1 MPLHPRLAGALV
13 FYSSGAV
20 LVLEIVGLRLVGPYV
35 GVTLQTSSA
44 VIGVALAAIAYGAW
58 TGGWLADRIDPRRL
72 LGPAMLAGAV
82 TTAVTVPVVRYAGEF
97 LRGTDAANVVMLA
110 LLALFL
116 PAALLSAVTPLVI
129 KLQLDDLAVTGRI
142 VGRLSS
148 VGTLGAITATLGT
161 GFVLVR
167 FLPSSVIVL
176 LVAAVTAVIGLWL
189 SFRFG
194 LWVSR
199 RGRVSMAVIGLGAA
213 GLAAVAPTP
222 CDVETAYHCASVTT
236 DPNRPSGRTLWL
248 NSARHS
254 YVDLDDP
261 KHLEFAYAQ
270 WITAVVALRPP
281 QDVLHLGGGGFTL
294 PRYYADTVRD
304 QVVLEL
310 DEGLVALDR
319 RELGLV
325 TGPSLRVHTGDG
337 RALLAREATDSRDLL
352 IGDAFGH
359 LVVPWHLATVEL
371 TRDVHRVLRSDGV
384 YALNVIDG
392 PGRRFVRAEA
402 ATVAQVFRNV
412 LVISPPEAL
421 AGSRSANF
429 VIVASDAPLDLAA
442 ITDAVAR
449 VPEPAAVVEARSWA
463 GNAMILRDDHA
474 PVDQLL
480 SS

>member
-1 MPLHPRLAGALV
+1 M
-13 FYSSGAV
+13 

-58 TGGWLADRIDPRRL
+58 TGGWVADRIDPRRL
-72 LGPAMLAGAV
+72 LGPVMLAGAV
-82 TTAVTVPVVRYAGEF
+82 TTAVTVPLVRYAGEF
-97 LRGTDAANVVMLA
+97 LRGTEAANVVMLA
-110 LLALFL
+110 MLALFL

-167 FLPSSVIVL
+167 FLPSTVIIVSVAV
-176 LVAAVTAVIGLWL
+176 VTALVGLWL
-189 SFRFG
+189 SVTLG

-199 RGRVSMAVIGLGAA
+199 RGKVAMAVIGLGAS

-236 DPNRPSGRTLWL
+236 DPSRPSGRTLWL
-248 NSARHS
+248 NSALHS
-254 YVDLDDP
+254 YVDLEDP
-261 KHLEFAYAQ
+261 KYLEFAYAQ
-270 WITAVVALRPP
+270 WIAAVAGLRPVG
-281 QDVLHLGGGGFTL
+281 DVLHLGGGGFTL
-294 PRYYADTVRD
+294 PRYFADTARD

-310 DEGLVALDR
+310 DPDLVALDR
-319 RELGLV
+319 RRLGLT
-325 TGPSLRVHTGDG
+325 TGPTLRVRTGDG
-337 RALLAREATDSRDLL
+337 RALLAGEGTDSRDLL

-371 TRDVHRVLRSDGV
+371 TRDVRRVLRSDGV

-402 ATVAQVFRNV
+402 ATVAEVFRNV
-412 LVISPPEAL
+412 LVISRAEAL
-421 AGSRSANF
+421 AGAQTANF
-429 VIVASDAPLDLAA
+429 VIVASDAPLDRAA
-442 ITDAVAR
+442 IADAVAR
-449 VPEPAAVVEARSWA
+449 VADPAAVVEAREWSR
-463 GNAMILRDDHA
+463 GSMILRDDHA

>member
-1 MPLHPRLAGALV
+1 M
-13 FYSSGAV
+13 

-58 TGGWLADRIDPRRL
+58 TGGWLADRLDPRRL
-72 LGPAMLAGAV
+72 LGPALLAAAV
-82 TTAVTVPVVRYAGEF
+82 LTAVTVPLVRWAGEF
-97 LRGTDAANVVMLA
+97 LRGTDAANVVLLA
-110 LLALFL
+110 VLALFL
-116 PAALLSAVTPLVI
+116 PAALLSSVTPLVI

-161 GFVLVR
+161 GFILVR
-167 FLPSSVIVL
+167 ALPTSVIILVL
-176 LVAAVTAVIGLWL
+176 AGLTAAIGLWL
-189 SFRFG
+189 SIRYG

-199 RGRVSMAVIGLGAA
+199 RGRVTMAVVGFGAA

-222 CDVETAYHCASVTT
+222 CDVETAYHCAAVTK
-236 DPNRPSGRTLWL
+236 DPHRPGGRTLWL

-261 KHLEFAYAQ
+261 KHLEFGYSQ
-270 WITAVVALRPP
+270 WIAVVAALKPP
-281 QDVLHLGGGGFTL
+281 QRVLHLGGGGFTL
-294 PRYYADTVRD
+294 PRYFAGTASD

-310 DEGLVALDR
+310 DPELVKLDR
-319 RELGLV
+319 RKLGLT
-325 TGPSLRVHTGDG
+325 TGPSLRVRTGDG
-337 RALLAREATDSRDLL
+337 RALLAQEPPDSRDLL

-371 TRDVHRVLRSDGV
+371 TRDVHRVLQPDGV

-392 PGRRFVRAEA
+392 RARRFVRAEA
-402 ATVAQVFRNV
+402 ATVAAVFRNV
-412 LVISPPEAL
+412 LVISPADAL

-429 VIVASDAPLDLAA
+429 VIVASDAPLDEAA
-442 ITDAVAR
+442 IADGVAR
-449 VPEPAAVVEARSWA
+449 AAVSAAVVEARGWA
-463 GNAMILRDDHA
+463 GDAMVLRDDHA